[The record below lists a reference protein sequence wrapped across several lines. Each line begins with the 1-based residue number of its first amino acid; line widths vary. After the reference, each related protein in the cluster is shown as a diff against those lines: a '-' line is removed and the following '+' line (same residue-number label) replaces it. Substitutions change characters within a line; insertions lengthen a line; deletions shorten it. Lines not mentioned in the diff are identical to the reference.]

1 MRAIIRYMQEKLK
14 SWIRNDQVFYGLLLI
29 LVGLGSFSLGR
40 LSLSTA
46 PANKGPEIS
55 FISSKALPP
64 KVSDIKPIGGES
76 AYIKTSDTKSS
87 ESSESSESD
96 LSVVASKS
104 GTKYHLPECAG
115 AKQIKPDNLVTFTSR
130 AEAEQAG
137 YTPAA
142 NCPGLQ

>member
-14 SWIRNDQVFYGLLLI
+14 SWLRNDQVFYGLLLV

-40 LSLSTA
+40 LSVLPSGVNLASGVDFIEAKTLSTA
-46 PANKGPEIS
+46 GQGVIAPKAGQVADVKVTSKELNK
-55 FISSKALPP
+55 
-64 KVSDIKPIGGES
+64 S
-76 AYIKTSDTKSS
+76 AIA
-87 ESSESSESD
+87 
-96 LSVVASKS
+96 VVASKS

-115 AKQIKPDNLVTFTSR
+115 AKQIKPENLITFSSQD
-130 AEAEQAG
+130 EAEKAG